1 VTPMTPDRLRGRL
14 RLPLVAAPM
23 LTVSGP
29 DVVAA
34 ACAAGVVGAFP
45 TANCASVHELEDWLA
60 DLDARLAGVP
70 HAPVAANLIVHRSN
84 RRLEADLEVLVRRRC
99 ELVITSVGSPAGV
112 VDELHAG
119 GATVWS
125 DVASIRHAELAAEAG
140 ADGLVLLTA
149 GAGGQTGTMNPFA
162 FVREVRRRYAGTVVL
177 AGGIGDGAALAAAR
191 VLGADLGYAGTRFLA
206 TRESMAPPE
215 YKQMVA
221 GADSGDV
228 VLTDAV
234 TGLPASIL
242 RASLPQGGDDDG
254 APRGAFDVGAT
265 LGGANGCR
273 RRSRWQD
280 AWSAGHVTG
289 VVDDVPT
296 VAELVE
302 RLGVEYAAA
311 GGPATD
317 P

>member
-1 VTPMTPDRLRGRL
+1 MVISVSLRDRL

-34 ACAAGVVGAFP
+34 ACSAGVIGAFP
-45 TANCASVHELEDWLA
+45 TANCRSVDELDDWLGLL
-60 DLDARLAGVP
+60 DGKLDAA
-70 HAPVAANLIVHRSN
+70 HAPIAANLIVHRSN

-112 VDELHAG
+112 VDDLHGAG
-119 GATVWS
+119 TTVWS
-125 DVASIRHAELAAEAG
+125 DVATIRHAERAIEAG
-140 ADGLVLLTA
+140 ADGLILLTA
-149 GAGGQTGTMNPFA
+149 GAGGQTGAMNPFA

-177 AGGIGDGAALAAAR
+177 AGGIGDGASLAAAR

-206 TRESMAPPE
+206 TRESLAAPE
-215 YKQMVA
+215 YKAMVTA
-221 GADSGDV
+221 ATSGDI

-234 TGLPASIL
+234 TGLPASFL
-242 RASLPQGGDDDG
+242 RATLPEGDAESAG
-254 APRGAFDVGAT
+254 FDVAT
-265 LGGANGCR
+265 TLAGANGG

-296 VAELVE
+296 VAELVD
-302 RLGVEYAAA
+302 RLALEYAAA
-311 GGPATD
+311 GGPA
-317 P
+317 

>member
-1 VTPMTPDRLRGRL
+1 MTPTSLSGRL

-45 TANCASVHELEDWLA
+45 TANCRSVDELDDWLG
-60 DLDARLAGVP
+60 DLAGRVRP
-70 HAPVAANLIVHRSN
+70 GHAPVAANLIVHRSN
-84 RRLEADLEVLVRRRC
+84 RRLDADLEVLVRRRA

-112 VDELHAG
+112 VEALHDA

-125 DVASIRHAELAAEAG
+125 DVASIRHAHRAIEAG
-140 ADGLVLLTA
+140 ADGLILLTA

-162 FVREVRRRYAGTVVL
+162 FVREVRRHYAGTVVL
-177 AGGIGDGAALAAAR
+177 AGGIGDGASLAAAR

-206 TRESMAPPE
+206 TRESLAPPE
-215 YKQMVA
+215 YKAMVA
-221 GADSGDV
+221 GATSGDI

-234 TGLPASIL
+234 TGLPASFL
-242 RASLPQGGDDDG
+242 RGSLPED
-254 APRGAFDVGAT
+254 APGRSAGFDVTTT
-265 LGGANGCR
+265 LAGANGG

-289 VVDDVPT
+289 VVQDVPT
-296 VAELVE
+296 VAALID
-302 RLGVEYAAA
+302 RLASEYDAA
-311 GGPATD
+311 GGPA
-317 P
+317 

>member
-1 VTPMTPDRLRGRL
+1 MTPTMLSGRL

-34 ACAAGVVGAFP
+34 ACAAGVIGAFP
-45 TANCASVHELEDWLA
+45 TANCRSADELDDWLG
-60 DLDARLAGVP
+60 DLSGRLSPDA
-70 HAPVAANLIVHRSN
+70 APVAANLIVHRSN
-84 RRLEADLEVLVRRRC
+84 RRLDADLEVLVRRRC

-112 VDELHAG
+112 VADLHGAG
-119 GATVWS
+119 VAVWS
-125 DVASIRHAELAAEAG
+125 DVASIRHVERAVEAG
-140 ADGLVLLTA
+140 VDGLILLTA

-162 FVREVRRRYAGTVVL
+162 FVREVRRRWTGPVVL
-177 AGGIGDGAALAAAR
+177 AGGIGDGASLAAAR

-206 TRESMAPPE
+206 TRESLAPPE
-215 YKQMVA
+215 YKAMVA
-221 GADSGDV
+221 GATSGDI

-234 TGLPASIL
+234 TGLPASFL
-242 RASLPQGGDDDG
+242 RASLPEGAAERSGG
-254 APRGAFDVGAT
+254 FDVAT
-265 LGGANGCR
+265 TLAGANGG

-296 VAELVE
+296 VAELVD
-302 RLGVEYAAA
+302 RLVTEYAAA
-311 GGPATD
+311 GGPA
-317 P
+317 